1 MWKKIL
7 CAFVFSYMGHA
18 LAGPFDPIISK
29 AWIGETIPD
38 QTTAT
43 LQLNLMTVKT
53 VTLISAYSPIAE
65 SIEIHGLQR
74 VKGGM
79 KIQVLN
85 NLPLQDHST
94 TIFGANG
101 LFLMMTGLKQSLQ
114 IGDQVPISLA
124 FEFSDK
130 KKKVI
135 DAVAEVKKMD
145 LSYKHYSPKHVYD
158 HR

>member
-7 CAFVFSYMGHA
+7 CAFVLSYMGHA
-18 LAGPFDPIISK
+18 FAGPLDPIISK
-29 AWIGETIPD
+29 AWIGETIPE

-43 LQLNLMTVKT
+43 LQLNLMTVKA
-53 VTLISAYSPIAE
+53 VTLISASSPMSEA
-65 SIEIHGLQR
+65 IEIHGLQR
-74 VKGGM
+74 GKGGM
-79 KIQVLN
+79 KIQVLSK
-85 NLPLQDHST
+85 LPLQDHST
-94 TIFGANG
+94 TNFGANG

-114 IGDQVPISLA
+114 IGDHVPVSLT

-130 KKKVI
+130 QKKTI
-135 DAVAEVKKMD
+135 NAVAEIKKMD